1 MGRKRYD
8 GKGKS
13 KRRNTREEDAAWR
26 LSHLIGGAH
35 ILSTT
40 APTASRFLMRT
51 TRQISK
57 RVTLTLDSVTV
68 KRQVCKECNTLLKP
82 TGPTPAR
89 VRVSPR
95 PQTRVI
101 VTCGH
106 CGARRNF
113 PVQAVA
119 PDSMPDDDTC
129 DNRKGEQSVDVSDE
143 HASQSGGNIAPGK
156 KNGNGM
162 LDKCGMQ

>member
-1 MGRKRYD
+1 MGRKRHD

-13 KRRNTREEDAAWR
+13 KRRNAREDDAAWR

-35 ILSTT
+35 LLSVA
-40 APTASRFLMRT
+40 APTASRFLMQT

-68 KRQVCKECNTLLKP
+68 KRQACKECNTLLKP
-82 TGPTPAR
+82 TGPTPVR

-95 PQTRVI
+95 PYTRVI
-101 VTCGH
+101 VSCGH

-113 PVQAVA
+113 PAQPTPTVA
-119 PDSMPDDDTC
+119 KSNDATGNECVDTQSSELC
-129 DNRKGEQSVDVSDE
+129 GNRTRQNNDTAAGTRN
-143 HASQSGGNIAPGK
+143 AS
-156 KNGNGM
+156 GM
-162 LDKCGMQ
+162 LDKCGVQ